1 MKKKE
6 KKKKLTAEQITAQ
19 EFTNVLNIQN
29 NSLYTRDGYVIGY
42 IKILPVS
49 VGLLSQRE
57 KETLVKQLT
66 AELSV
71 EKEPFHFL
79 AISRPVDM
87 QPLLE
92 SYAHLRN
99 ETSDPYRR
107 ELLRKEMEN
116 LSDFTFG
123 DEIVERQFFF
133 YFSMKAAESRKV
145 PSGGYAAEDVERDL
159 KKRISEFA
167 EHFEAVGIKTE
178 ILKDQDI
185 VRLCNLVNNP
195 AVVSIED
202 EMTDASIPI
211 LKGVI

>member
-6 KKKKLTAEQITAQ
+6 KKKKLTSEQITAQ

-29 NSLYTRDGYVIGY
+29 NYLYTRDGYVIGY

-133 YFSMKAAESRKV
+133 YFSMKAA
-145 PSGGYAAEDVERDL
+145 
-159 KKRISEFA
+159 
-167 EHFEAVGIKTE
+167 
-178 ILKDQDI
+178 
-185 VRLCNLVNNP
+185 
-195 AVVSIED
+195 
-202 EMTDASIPI
+202 
-211 LKGVI
+211 

>member
-29 NSLYTRDGYVIGY
+29 NYLYTRDGYVIGY

-107 ELLRKEMEN
+107 ELL
-116 LSDFTFG
+116 
-123 DEIVERQFFF
+123 F
-133 YFSMKAAESRKV
+133 YFSMK
-145 PSGGYAAEDVERDL
+145 AAEDVERDL

>member
-29 NSLYTRDGYVIGY
+29 NYLYTRDGYVIGY

-133 YFSMKAAESRKV
+133 YFSMKAAE
-145 PSGGYAAEDVERDL
+145 
-159 KKRISEFA
+159 

-178 ILKDQDI
+178 IIKDQDI

>member
-1 MKKKE
+1 
-6 KKKKLTAEQITAQ
+6 
-19 EFTNVLNIQN
+19 
-29 NSLYTRDGYVIGY
+29 
-42 IKILPVS
+42 
-49 VGLLSQRE
+49 
-57 KETLVKQLT
+57 
-66 AELSV
+66 
-71 EKEPFHFL
+71 
-79 AISRPVDM
+79 M

-92 SYAHLRN
+92 SYAHICN

-107 ELLRKEMEN
+107 ELLRKDMEN

-133 YFSMKAAESRKV
+133 YFSMKAAE
-145 PSGGYAAEDVERDL
+145 DVERDL

-167 EHFEAVGIKTE
+167 DHFEAFGIKTE

>member
-49 VGLLSQRE
+49 VGLLSKRE

-99 ETSDPYRR
+99 ET
-107 ELLRKEMEN
+107 
-116 LSDFTFG
+116 FG

-133 YFSMKAAESRKV
+133 YFSMK
-145 PSGGYAAEDVERDL
+145 AAEDVERDL

>member
-6 KKKKLTAEQITAQ
+6 KKRKLTAEQITAQ

-49 VGLLSQRE
+49 VGLLSKRE

-123 DEIVERQFFF
+123 DEIVERQ
-133 YFSMKAAESRKV
+133 
-145 PSGGYAAEDVERDL
+145 L

>member
-6 KKKKLTAEQITAQ
+6 KKKKLTAEQTTAQ

-29 NSLYTRDGYVIGY
+29 NYLYTRDGYVIGY
-42 IKILPVS
+42 IKIIPVS
-49 VGLLSQRE
+49 VGLLSKRE

-123 DEIVERQFFF
+123 DEIVE
-133 YFSMKAAESRKV
+133 SKK
-145 PSGGYAAEDVERDL
+145 AAEDVERHL

-178 ILKDQDI
+178 IIKDQDI

>member
-29 NSLYTRDGYVIGY
+29 NYLYTRDGYVIGY

-49 VGLLSQRE
+49 TGTAMDIM
-57 KETLVKQLT
+57 ETLVKQLT

-133 YFSMKAAESRKV
+133 YLSMKAT
-145 PSGGYAAEDVERDL
+145 EDVERDL

-178 ILKDQDI
+178 IIKDQDI

>member
-6 KKKKLTAEQITAQ
+6 KKKKLTAEQTTAQ

-29 NSLYTRDGYVIGY
+29 NYLYTRDGYVIGY
-42 IKILPVS
+42 IKIIPVS

-133 YFSMKAAESRKV
+133 YFSMKAAE
-145 PSGGYAAEDVERDL
+145 DVERDFRARDPERCAL
-159 KKRISEFA
+159 CSDGHVQSFCAAALMPFPDHSCLAANQQNAPTRSKAKA
-167 EHFEAVGIKTE
+167 G
-178 ILKDQDI
+178 
-185 VRLCNLVNNP
+185 RL
-195 AVVSIED
+195 
-202 EMTDASIPI
+202 
-211 LKGVI
+211 G

>member
-1 MKKKE
+1 MKKNE

-133 YFSMKAAESRKV
+133 YFSMKAAE
-145 PSGGYAAEDVERDL
+145 DVERDL

>member
-1 MKKKE
+1 MRKKE
-6 KKKKLTAEQITAQ
+6 KKKKLTKEQITAQ

-29 NSLYTRDGYVIGY
+29 GFLYTRDGDVIGY

-92 SYAHLRN
+92 SYAHMRDQ
-99 ETSDPYRR
+99 TSDPYRR
-107 ELLRKEMEN
+107 DLLRKEMEN

-123 DEIVERQFFF
+123 NEIVERQFFF
-133 YFSMKAAESRKV
+133 YLSMKNE
-145 PSGGYAAEDVERDL
+145 EDVEREL
-159 KKRISEFA
+159 KKKIADFT
-167 EHFEAVGIKTE
+167 EHFETVGIKTE
-178 ILKDQDI
+178 ILKDI
-185 VRLCNLVNNP
+185 EIIRLCNLVNNP
-195 AVVSIED
+195 AIVSIED
-202 EMTDASIPI
+202 ETVNASIPI

>member
-1 MKKKE
+1 M
-6 KKKKLTAEQITAQ
+6 
-19 EFTNVLNIQN
+19 NIQN
-29 NSLYTRDGYVIGY
+29 NYLYTRDGYVIGY
-42 IKILPVS
+42 IKIIPVS
-49 VGLLSQRE
+49 VGLLSKRE

-133 YFSMKAAESRKV
+133 YLSMK
-145 PSGGYAAEDVERDL
+145 AAEDVERDL

-178 ILKDQDI
+178 IIKDQDI

>member
-1 MKKKE
+1 M
-6 KKKKLTAEQITAQ
+6 
-19 EFTNVLNIQN
+19 
-29 NSLYTRDGYVIGY
+29 YTRDGYVNGY
-42 IKILPVS
+42 IKIIPVS
-49 VGLLSQRE
+49 VGLLSKRE

-133 YFSMKAAESRKV
+133 YLSMK
-145 PSGGYAAEDVERDL
+145 AAEDVERDL

-178 ILKDQDI
+178 IIKDQDI

>member
-1 MKKKE
+1 MC
-6 KKKKLTAEQITAQ
+6 I
-19 EFTNVLNIQN
+19 
-29 NSLYTRDGYVIGY
+29 RDR
-42 IKILPVS
+42 ILPVS

-133 YFSMKAAESRKV
+133 YFSMKAAE
-145 PSGGYAAEDVERDL
+145 DVERDL

>member
-1 MKKKE
+1 MRKKE
-6 KKKKLTAEQITAQ
+6 KKKKLTKEQITAQ

-29 NSLYTRDGYVIGY
+29 GFLYTRDGDVIGY

-92 SYAHLRN
+92 SYAHMRDQ
-99 ETSDPYRR
+99 TSDPYRR
-107 ELLRKEMEN
+107 DLLRKEMEN

-123 DEIVERQFFF
+123 NEIVERQFFF
-133 YFSMKAAESRKV
+133 YLSMKNE
-145 PSGGYAAEDVERDL
+145 EDVEREL
-159 KKRISEFA
+159 KKKIADFT
-167 EHFEAVGIKTE
+167 EHFETVGIKTE
-178 ILKDQDI
+178 ILKDTEI
-185 VRLCNLVNNP
+185 IRLCNLVNNP
-195 AVVSIED
+195 AIVSIED
-202 EMTDASIPI
+202 ETVNASIPI

>member
-49 VGLLSQRE
+49 VGLLSKRE

-116 LSDFTFG
+116 
-123 DEIVERQFFF
+123 VERQFFF
-133 YFSMKAAESRKV
+133 YFSMK
-145 PSGGYAAEDVERDL
+145 AAEDVERDL

>member
-6 KKKKLTAEQITAQ
+6 KKKKLTAEQTTAQ

-29 NSLYTRDGYVIGY
+29 NYLYTRDGYVIGY

-57 KETLVKQLT
+57 KET
-66 AELSV
+66 
-71 EKEPFHFL
+71 FHFL

-133 YFSMKAAESRKV
+133 YLSMK
-145 PSGGYAAEDVERDL
+145 AAEDVERDL

-178 ILKDQDI
+178 IIKDQDI

>member
-1 MKKKE
+1 MRKKE
-6 KKKKLTAEQITAQ
+6 KKKKLTKEQITAQ

-29 NSLYTRDGYVIGY
+29 GFLYTRDGYVIGY

-92 SYAHLRN
+92 SYARMRDQ
-99 ETSDPYRR
+99 TSDPYRR
-107 ELLRKEMEN
+107 DLLRKEMEN

-123 DEIVERQFFF
+123 NEIVERQFFF
-133 YFSMKAAESRKV
+133 YLSMKNE
-145 PSGGYAAEDVERDL
+145 EDVEREL
-159 KKRISEFA
+159 KKKIADFT
-167 EHFEAVGIKTE
+167 EHFETVGIKTE
-178 ILKDQDI
+178 ILKDTEI
-185 VRLCNLVNNP
+185 IRLCNLVNNP
-195 AVVSIED
+195 AIVSIED
-202 EMTDASIPI
+202 ETVNASIPI

>member
-1 MKKKE
+1 M
-6 KKKKLTAEQITAQ
+6 
-19 EFTNVLNIQN
+19 
-29 NSLYTRDGYVIGY
+29 VI

-71 EKEPFHFL
+71 KRTIHFL

-116 LSDFTFG
+116 LSDSHL
-123 DEIVERQFFF
+123 E
-133 YFSMKAAESRKV
+133 MK
-145 PSGGYAAEDVERDL
+145 L
-159 KKRISEFA
+159 
-167 EHFEAVGIKTE
+167 
-178 ILKDQDI
+178 
-185 VRLCNLVNNP
+185 
-195 AVVSIED
+195 
-202 EMTDASIPI
+202 
-211 LKGVI
+211 

>member
-1 MKKKE
+1 M
-6 KKKKLTAEQITAQ
+6 
-19 EFTNVLNIQN
+19 
-29 NSLYTRDGYVIGY
+29 YTRDGYVIGY
-42 IKILPVS
+42 IKIIPVS
-49 VGLLSQRE
+49 VGLLSKRE

-123 DEIVERQFFF
+123 DEIVERQFLFLLI
-133 YFSMKAAESRKV
+133 YESCRRC
-145 PSGGYAAEDVERDL
+145 G
-159 KKRISEFA
+159 KRFKE
-167 EHFEAVGIKTE
+167 K
-178 ILKDQDI
+178 
-185 VRLCNLVNNP
+185 N
-195 AVVSIED
+195 
-202 EMTDASIPI
+202 
-211 LKGVI
+211 